1 MELLPCPFCGAG
13 TTRVVMNGQ
22 TWTGTKYS
30 DPISVSV
37 VHHCDPI
44 EGQPSRQIERIGR
57 DAESA
62 IAAWNLRSSP
72 ASAPEGFAMTEPTLL
87 PDGSGFGI
95 MSFPLPK
102 DHWIYKEREYE
113 DGAIEPNDLPAPILT
128 HSFRRQVIA
137 AIRYAVRSATNCGK
151 EDDFDPDA
159 LVQNAVYA
167 LCGPYGKAA
176 PTPPVS
182 EDRWQPIETAPKD
195 GSKFLAWRRHS
206 TIPLIVF
213 YNAEYDQYECNDGNL
228 VYSLTHWMPLPKAPA
243 MQEDKP

>member
-1 MELLPCPFCGAG
+1 MDVDDMWDDEE
-13 TTRVVMNGQ
+13 
-22 TWTGTKYS
+22 
-30 DPISVSV
+30 D
-37 VHHCDPI
+37 I
-44 EGQPSRQIERIGR
+44 EQFTIRGLEKL
-57 DAESA
+57 A
-62 IAAWNLRSSP
+62 SP
-72 ASAPEGFAMTEPTLL
+72 ASAPEGFTMSEPTIL
-87 PDGSGFGI
+87 PDGSGFGT

-113 DGAIEPNDLPAPILT
+113 DGAIEPNDLPAPVLT

-137 AIRYAVRSATNCGK
+137 AIRYAIRSATNCGK

-182 EDRWQPIETAPKD
+182 EDRKD
-195 GSKFLAWRRHS
+195 AELLDYIQNHGA
-206 TIPLIVF
+206 TIQIVPMANRTF
-213 YNAEYDQYECNDGNL
+213 GFEVGGLHKSRKLSVREAID
-228 VYSLTHWMPLPKAPA
+228 AA